1 MRRRLVLVVALV
13 AAAVAVVPSHASAS
27 PYVRYGLQDD
37 AWLEYGPG
45 SLEDR
50 LQRLEDMGVD
60 LVRVTLPWNTME
72 AKRGK
77 VDWTRSDALLR
88 GLRAH
93 GIEPVVTLYGAPR
106 WSNKGRGPQ
115 WAPTS
120 GGTFAS
126 FARRVAARYPFVHR
140 YLIWN
145 EPNQARWLRPTTPA
159 TYVSRLLNPAYAA
172 IHAVRRGALVAGGVT
187 APRASRGGVSP
198 VDWIAGMKKA
208 RAKLDAYAHNPYPLR
223 RGETPWAGGCDHC
236 ETITMAT
243 LERLLT
249 HVRRAW
255 GAKRIWLTEFGY
267 QTNPPDRLLGVSK
280 AKQARYTADA
290 ALRAYLAPQVDMLV
304 HYLLVDE
311 PELARWQSGLL
322 GPGGLRKPAYNAFVL
337 PLAQTSRVK
346 TRTTLWGQ
354 IRPRAGRQTYRLQ
367 QFRAGKWRSVGG
379 THRTSVRGFYTRTVN
394 AGTGARFR
402 VWSPKDQTYSPIL
415 TVR

>member
-1 MRRRLVLVVALV
+1 MRRSLVLAALAV
-13 AAAVAVVPSHASAS
+13 AAIAFVPSQAQAS
-27 PYVRYGLQDD
+27 PYVRYGIQDD
-37 AWLEYGPG
+37 AWLEFGPG

-50 LQRLEDMGVD
+50 LDRLQDMGVD
-60 LVRVTLPWNTME
+60 LARVTLNWNTME

-77 VDWTRSDALLR
+77 VDWRGSDELLR
-88 GLRAH
+88 GLHARK
-93 GIEPVVTLYGAPR
+93 IEPVVTLYGAPR

-120 GGTFAS
+120 GGAFAS
-126 FARRVAARYPFVHR
+126 FSKRVAQRYPFVR
-140 YLIWN
+140 RFLIWN

-159 TYVSRLLNPAYAA
+159 TYVSTLLNPAYKA
-172 IHAVRRGALVAGGVT
+172 IHAARRGALVAGGVT
-187 APRASRGGVSP
+187 APRASKGGVSP

-223 RGETPWAGGCDHC
+223 RGETPFAGGCDHC

-280 AKQARYTADA
+280 AKQAQYTAQA
-290 ALRAYLAPQVDMLV
+290 ALRAYLAPRVDMLV
-304 HYLLVDE
+304 QYLLVDE
-311 PELARWQSGLL
+311 PELGRWQSGFFS
-322 GPGGLRKPAYNAFVL
+322 PTGLRKPSYNAFVL
-337 PLAQTSRVK
+337 PLAQASRVK

-354 IRPRAGRQTYRLQ
+354 IRPRSGRQTYRLQ
-367 QFRAGKWRSVGG
+367 QFRAGRWRSVGG
-379 THRTSVRGFYTRTVN
+379 TSRTTARGYYTRTVN
-394 AGTGARFR
+394 AGKGARFR
-402 VWSPKDQTYSPIL
+402 IWSPKDHTYSPIV
-415 TVR
+415 TVS

>member
-1 MRRRLVLVVALV
+1 MRRSLVLAALAV
-13 AAAVAVVPSHASAS
+13 AAIAFVPSQAQAS
-27 PYVRYGLQDD
+27 PYVRYGIQDD
-37 AWLEYGPG
+37 AWLEFGPG
-45 SLEDR
+45 SLDDRLDR
-50 LQRLEDMGVD
+50 LQDMGVD
-60 LVRVTLPWNTME
+60 LARVTLSWNTME

-77 VDWTRSDALLR
+77 VDWRRADALLR
-88 GLRAH
+88 GLHAH

-106 WSNKGRGPQ
+106 WSNRGRKPQ

-120 GGTFAS
+120 GGAFAS
-126 FARRVAARYPFVHR
+126 FAKRVALRYPFVHR

-145 EPNQARWLRPTTPA
+145 EPNQARWLRPTSPA
-159 TYVSRLLNPAYAA
+159 TYVTKLLNPAYTA
-172 IHAVRRGALVAGGVT
+172 IHSVRRGALVAGGVT
-187 APRASRGGVSP
+187 APRASTGGVSP

-280 AKQARYTADA
+280 AKQAEYTAQA
-290 ALRAYLAPQVDMLV
+290 ALRAYLAPRVDMLV
-304 HYLLVDE
+304 QYLLVDE
-311 PELARWQSGLL
+311 PEVGRWQSGLFSTA
-322 GPGGLRKPAYNAFVL
+322 GLRKPSYNAFVL
-337 PLAQTSRVK
+337 PLAEKSRVK

-354 IRPRAGRQTYRLQ
+354 IRPRSGRQTYRLQ
-367 QFRAGKWRSVGG
+367 QFRAGAWRSVGG
-379 THRTSVRGFYTRTVN
+379 TYRTTARGFYTRTVN
-394 AGTGARFR
+394 AGKGARFR
-402 VWSPKDQTYSPIL
+402 IWSPKDHTYSPIV
-415 TVR
+415 TIR